1 MRMLKKIFGFRE
13 KSLLTLKKNSLY
25 FDFFV
30 AGASEV
36 NVSISAEIKGF
47 KGKGGDLRKAAV
59 AHFEFYDEK
68 GARVEVAD
76 DTFSISSVVG
86 MYKYLELNEEGV
98 STTNINLRITENVK
112 SIRLGVRGWD
122 RDVSVSLVD
131 KPKVKI
137 AKNEILEVDSENA
150 QRKIDLSVYEYK
162 PIEKERL
169 KRKPKIFEIAVR
181 PDDSDKK
188 ALIKIFSF
196 IEAKFSDSA
205 RLKSSALVSFE
216 YLDESRHVLMP
227 DEGLAISAAV
237 GAYKYLEAKPGKVA
251 ETVVEISIPK
261 KCAIIRVLLRSW
273 TDEVDVYLKDEP
285 YIDLIQEDE
294 KERISVRS
302 QVQKIISRAA
312 TREGLVFLYT
322 TAPLMGHASLGL
334 RPNRLAREYV
344 KLGYS
349 VVFFPFGKVKD
360 NEIEYQENIFQ
371 FNREIISSVLE
382 EAAQYKDMR
391 VLFICSSFPDTA
403 AIAAV
408 DFSKSCGWRTL
419 YEVRDEMEEFNR
431 VGYSVWYRSRLE
443 AYMCRRADKVI
454 TVSPSLHDKMIVLG
468 AKKET
473 TLVIPNAV
481 EEGFIKKAENI
492 RRSRIKSDVGKV
504 GYIGHL
510 TPSWFDWPWVIA
522 AAKALPGVEFEIIGH
537 GAPEGL
543 SLSPNIKVLG
553 PKTHDEFL
561 EICKSWKVGLIPFKP
576 SRLTRAVDPN
586 KLFEYLAVGLSVVS
600 SDMGSVNE
608 SPITY
613 VYADKDELI
622 GKIKVALNQS
632 FDENVLS
639 KVEGYINKAT
649 WQDRAKS
656 TLSWVFD

>member
-1 MRMLKKIFGFRE
+1 MKMLKKIFGFRE
-13 KSLLTLKKNSLY
+13 KSALALKKNSSY

-36 NVSISAEIKGF
+36 SVSISAEVKGY
-47 KGKGGDLRKAAV
+47 KGRGGDLRKAAV

-68 GARVEVAD
+68 GARVEVSD
-76 DTFSISSVVG
+76 DDFSISSVVG
-86 MYKYLELNEEGV
+86 MYKYLELSEEGV
-98 STTNINLRITENVK
+98 STTSINLRVTENVK

-122 RDVSVSLVD
+122 KNVSVSLID
-131 KPKVKI
+131 KPRVKI
-137 AKNEILEVDSENA
+137 IKNEILEIDAESSQKQV
-150 QRKIDLSVYEYK
+150 DLSVYEYK
-162 PIEKERL
+162 PVERERL
-169 KRKPKIFEIAVR
+169 RRKPKIFEIAVR
-181 PDDSDKK
+181 STDSDKK

-196 IEAKFSDSA
+196 IEPKFSESS

-216 YLDESRHVLMP
+216 YLDESRRILMP

-251 ETVVEISIPK
+251 ETVVEISVPK

-285 YIDLIQEDE
+285 YIDLIQQDD
-294 KERISVRS
+294 KEQISVNS
-302 QVQKIISRAA
+302 QVQEIVNRAA
-312 TREGLVFLYT
+312 AREGLVFLYT
-322 TAPLMGHASLGL
+322 TAPLMGHTSLGL
-334 RPNRLAREYV
+334 RPNRLAREYA

-382 EAAQYKDMR
+382 EAAKHKNMR

-408 DFSKSCGWRTL
+408 DFSKSYGWKTL

-443 AYMCRRADKVI
+443 AYMCRRVDKVI

-468 AKKET
+468 AKKEN

-481 EEGFIKKAENI
+481 EQGFIKKAESLRN
-492 RRSRIKSDVGKV
+492 SRISNEAGKV

-522 AAKALPGVEFEIIGH
+522 AAKALPNVEFEIIGH

-543 SLSPNIKVLG
+543 ALSSNIKILG

-613 VYADKDELI
+613 VYADKDDLI
-622 GKIKVALNQS
+622 EKIKIALNQRV
-632 FDENVLS
+632 DENMLS
-639 KVEGYINKAT
+639 RVESYISRAT
-649 WQDRAKS
+649 WQERAKS